1 MNLLF
6 ANCLHFSETFQVIE
20 HMPETTF
27 DEIMDKCIEM
37 NVEVCGIVCN
47 FGKTVYFCRAE
58 MMKVL
63 WP

>member
-6 ANCLHFSETFQVIE
+6 ANCLHFSETLQVIE

-37 NVEVCGIVCN
+37 NVEVCGIE
-47 FGKTVYFCRAE
+47 FAISGKLYIFAGL
-58 MMKVL
+58 K
-63 WP
+63 